1 MHTASWTRRSFL
13 ATTAAALAAR
23 TMRAADAPAPRKKLA
38 LIATEVRRHSHA
50 QHFIDRHALGY
61 NWGGQWLSPRCD
73 LVGLYVDQFPEGDL
87 ARIRSKK
94 YGIPIFPS
102 IADAVT
108 LGTGKLAVDG
118 VVIIGEHG
126 DYPKNDRGQTLY
138 PRYKFFKQAV
148 KVFESSGRSVP
159 I

>member
-1 MHTASWTRRSFL
+1 MRRTKEWPHDARGQSAIGESGSSLQDAHAQTIPPTMKFTPWTRRSFL

-23 TMRAADAPAPRKKLA
+23 TVHAADAPAPRKKLA

-61 NWGGQWLSPRCD
+61 NWGGQWLAPRCD
-73 LVGLYVDQFPEGDL
+73 LVALYVDQFPEGDL

-94 YGIPIFPS
+94 YGIPIFSS

-118 VVIIGEHG
+118 
-126 DYPKNDRGQTLY
+126 
-138 PRYKFFKQAV
+138 
-148 KVFESSGRSVP
+148 
-159 I
+159 